1 MQEEKEKEREADA
14 PVQEEKEKEMDS
26 GKPTTIDF
34 LVHLPP
40 EVSHHMLR
48 LLAPRTG
55 AELLTL
61 KLVSKSWFQIVS
73 DCAKLPAT
81 ALEEQSPPLP
91 LPECVTAFTLFGPQ
105 PETDICFTYCAR
117 VKLPLLPRLKTTI
130 LEMATNLQIGGFVRL
145 VSIETE
151 SQPPCC
157 QLDVYFQGFQW
168 WAFADS
174 LFHLVADN
182 KGEVIDIH
190 LLKHCK
196 NFKRLFRIHINL
208 VDVENISN
216 GKYEHTIHGNTK
228 AVRYPHSLVE
238 ASDTHTSEL
247 EIMESKLDNLVYIM
261 NKQFDTL
268 DKQFDTLDKQ
278 FDTLDKQLDKK
289 FDTLDKKFDTLDKQ
303 LNKKLEQL
311 IQSLHSSSVDTSSKQ
326 TLIVYINDPDGDI
339 IAIQTTNKTIIGL
352 QTAIFNTVGKHPTK
366 IMDNQQIT
374 FIKYDQCVANL
385 KNETKLFVIWD

>member
-1 MQEEKEKEREADA
+1 MQEEKEKEREADPLVQEEKEKEREADA
-14 PVQEEKEKEMDS
+14 PMQEEKEKEMDS
-26 GKPTTIDF
+26 GKPTRIDF

-48 LLAPRTG
+48 LLAPCTG

-73 DCAKLPAT
+73 DCTKLPAT
-81 ALEEQSPPLP
+81 ALEQQSPPLP

-105 PETDICFTYCAR
+105 PETDICFTYCVR
-117 VKLPLLPRLKTTI
+117 LKLPLLPRLKTTI
-130 LEMATNLQIGGFVRL
+130 LEMATNSQIGGFVRL

-151 SQPPCC
+151 SQPSCC
-157 QLDVYFQGFQW
+157 QLDVYFQGFCW
-168 WAFADS
+168 WTFADS
-174 LFHLVADN
+174 LFGLVADY

-196 NFKRLFRIHINL
+196 NFKRLFRIHTNL
-208 VDVENISN
+208 VDVESISN
-216 GKYEHTIHGNTK
+216 GKYEHTIHGNAK

-261 NKQFDTL
+261 NK
-268 DKQFDTLDKQ
+268 
-278 FDTLDKQLDKK
+278 K
-289 FDTLDKKFDTLDKQ
+289 FDTFDTQFNTMD
-303 LNKKLEQL
+303 KKLEQL
-311 IQSLHSSSVDTSSKQ
+311 IQSIHSLSVNTSTKQ
-326 TLIVYINDPDGDI
+326 TLAVYINDPDGDI
-339 IAIQTTNKTIIGL
+339 IAIQITNKTIVGL
-352 QTAIFNTVGKHPTK
+352 QTAIFNTVGKHSK
-366 IMDNQQIT
+366 QIMDDKQIA

-385 KNETKLFVIWD
+385 QNDTKLFVIWD